1 MQFSLLWMLTGSP
14 LTAGLVLLAAY
25 AVADWYTF
33 GFLRGVARA
42 FDSWRRGN
50 RLEHLLLLNPHDRK
64 ARADWGEILLS
75 QRRWGKVLEVVTP
88 VAQADPHDLAALY
101 LLGVA
106 CLHQGKVEQGELFLE
121 EVADTDAEFRRGEAL
136 LELGRA
142 RLARGDKTAAL
153 PLAAFSKAHPH
164 SVDGHFA
171 LSQAHALEGDPAAAQ
186 AARDRCWH
194 EYTTSLPYQR
204 RQDRLWAWRARPGR
218 PLLYG
223 AIALGVVLLFAL
235 ALKEAGPPDWARGG
249 ARRGQAAAA
258 APYQGND

>member
-33 GFLRGVARA
+33 GFLRRFARA
-42 FDSWRRGN
+42 FDDWRRGN
-50 RLEHLLLLNPHDRK
+50 RLEQLLMMNPHDRK

-75 QRRWGKVLEVVTP
+75 QRRWSKVLEVVTP
-88 VAQADPHDLAALY
+88 VAQADAHDLAALY

-106 CLHQGKVEQGELFLE
+106 CLKLGKVEQGELFLK
-121 EVADTDAEFRRGEAL
+121 EVAETDPEFRRGEAL
-136 LELGRA
+136 LELGRG
-142 RLARGDKTAAL
+142 RLDRADKAAL
-153 PLAAFSKAHPH
+153 EPLAAFSKAHPH
-164 SVDGHFA
+164 SVEGHF
-171 LSQAHALEGDPAAAQ
+171 LVSRAHELLGDAAAAQ

-204 RQDRLWAWRARPGR
+204 RLDRLTAWRARPGR

-223 AIALGVVLLFAL
+223 AVALAVLLAFGL
-235 ALKEAGPPDWARGG
+235 AAQQAGPPAWS
-249 ARRGQAAAA
+249 RGQRGAARTVQ
-258 APYQGND
+258 PE